1 MNAYLTVISIVAIVL
16 YLASGGLLG
25 ARLVKG
31 AAITAA
37 KPAAKYKASLLG
49 LGLIAVLLHG
59 IVLYHLLVTDA
70 GLNLGF
76 FNAISLLLWFI
87 ALLLLL
93 ASIKSPVENI
103 GIVLLPLAALALALE
118 IFLPSDHVI
127 SSDMALGLGIHIL
140 TSLLAY
146 AVLSLAS
153 VQAILVA
160 IQHKH
165 LHNRHPGGFVRALPP
180 LETMESLLF
189 QMITVG
195 IAFLSVSLFSGFVS
209 LDDMFAQDKVHKTV
223 FAIIAWLVFAIL
235 LWGRWQYG
243 WRGRIAIRW
252 TLVGFVALLLA
263 YIGSKLV
270 QELVLGR

>member
-1 MNAYLTVISIVAIVL
+1 MSSYITIISIVAIGL
-16 YLASGGLLG
+16 YLTSGGLLG
-25 ARLVKG
+25 ARLAKG
-31 AAITAA
+31 ASISTDSPKIA
-37 KPAAKYKASLLG
+37 LLG
-49 LGLIAVLLHG
+49 PGIIAVILHG
-59 IVLYHLLVTDA
+59 VVLHHSLITDA

-76 FNAISLLLWFI
+76 YNAVSLLLWFI

-93 ASIKSPVENI
+93 ASFKSPIENI
-103 GIVLLPLAALALALE
+103 GIALLPLAALALVLE
-118 IFLPSDHVI
+118 RFLPSDHVLG
-127 SSDMALGLGIHIL
+127 SDIAMGLGVHIL

-146 AVLSLAS
+146 AVLTLAA

-189 QMITVG
+189 QMISVG
-195 IAFLSVSLFSGFVS
+195 IVLQTTSLLSGFIS
-209 LDDMFAQDKVHKTV
+209 LDDMFAQHQVHKTV
-223 FAIIAWLVFAIL
+223 FALIAWCIFAIL
-235 LWGRWQYG
+235 LWGRWKYG

-270 QELVLGR
+270 QEIVLGR

>member
-1 MNAYLTVISIVAIVL
+1 MTSFITIISIVASVL
-16 YLASGGLLG
+16 YLASGGLL
-25 ARLVKG
+25 ATRL
-31 AAITAA
+31 A
-37 KPAAKYKASLLG
+37 KDNAVAVSRPKSVALG
-49 LGLIAVLLHG
+49 LGFVAVLLHG
-59 IVLYHLLVTDA
+59 IVLYNLLVSEA

-87 ALLLLL
+87 ALLLLS

-103 GIVLLPLAALALALE
+103 GIALLPLAALTLLLE
-118 IFLPSDHVI
+118 RFIPSDHVI
-127 SSDMALGLGIHIL
+127 GAGMAMGLGIHIL

-146 AVLSLAS
+146 AVFTLAA

-165 LHNRHPGGFVRALPP
+165 LHNHHPGGFVRALPP

-189 QMITVG
+189 QMISIGFV
-195 IAFLSVSLFSGFVS
+195 LQSVSLLSGFIS
-209 LDDMFAQDKVHKTV
+209 LDDMFAQHQVHKTV
-223 FAIIAWLVFAIL
+223 FAIIAWSVFAIL
-235 LWGRWQYG
+235 LWGRWRYG
-243 WRGRIAIRW
+243 WRGRVAIRW

-270 QELVLGR
+270 QEIVLGR